1 MSFHNMDFRG
11 NEMSGKIISRIW
23 IILLFL
29 GGFAYKKET
38 VFHLLTLIENEI
50 EFPSDMND
58 SISPINQ
65 LLSCLRFYA
74 TAGHLSSIAD
84 FEGMAISSASRIIK
98 RVSEAIARL
107 HPRYMKMSS
116 ADESVRQQNKFYRV
130 AAFPRVAGLIDCT
143 HIRIQSPGMT
153 IAKH

>member
-1 MSFHNMDFRG
+1 MDSDDDIY
-11 NEMSGKIISRIW
+11 NDELEMLDIIEH
-23 IILLFL
+23 
-29 GGFAYKKET
+29 GFPRQRNAVFAPTKKT
-38 VFHLLTLIENEI
+38 VFHLLTLIEHEI

-98 RVSEAIARL
+98 KSFRSNC
-107 HPRYMKMSS
+107 STTS
-116 ADESVRQQNKFYRV
+116 
-130 AAFPRVAGLIDCT
+130 
-143 HIRIQSPGMT
+143 
-153 IAKH
+153 